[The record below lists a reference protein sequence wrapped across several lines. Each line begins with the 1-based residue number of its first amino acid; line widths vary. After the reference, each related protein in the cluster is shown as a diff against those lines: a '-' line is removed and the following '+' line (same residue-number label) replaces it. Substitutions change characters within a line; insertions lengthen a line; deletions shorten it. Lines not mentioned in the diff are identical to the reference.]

1 DRLTHATRQLNAKPD
16 GRPSHFSVDAGHL
29 PIPAD
34 GRYVAFASV
43 DPMLTAG
50 YPDDTDSALDVFV
63 YDRDTSWLTRIDLTS
78 DGLGGTGDVQ
88 SPMLSADGRYVA
100 VVAMSRNDSNPPA
113 PLSNLVHAFDR
124 ATASSTLVSVRPD
137 GVAPNDRA
145 DQAVLSADASTVLFV
160 SAATNLALNGTAR
173 LGSVYVSCNLAV

>member
-1 DRLTHATRQLNAKPD
+1 
-16 GRPSHFSVDAGHL
+16 GRPRLFSVAARVFSS
-29 PIPAD
+29 PAD

-113 PLSNLVHAFDR
+113 PFSNLVHVYDR
-124 ATASSTLVSVRPD
+124 ATASSTLVTVRPD
-137 GVAPNDRA
+137 GVPPTHPPTRP
-145 DQAVLSADASTVLFV
+145 
-160 SAATNLALNGTAR
+160 AL
-173 LGSVYVSCNLAV
+173 